1 MCSSP
6 KGSNKSSVNK
16 PRSRGMFVEL
26 SPAARLS
33 FANKAN
39 AADDRKVERLALAK
53 IAKSNLLNLNKPVEA
68 TWFTHMLK
76 CFY

>member
-33 FANKAN
+33 FASKAN

-53 IAKSNLLNLNKPVEA
+53 IAQSKLPNVNKPIESA
-68 TWFTHMLK
+68 WFTHIFK